1 MELIKQSAILRN
13 TIIKKLLYEKK
24 KNVLEG
30 KIKQNVSEEKIYNM
44 IDSLQKKDYIFSKT
58 LLKELSEGLRVTQLI
73 TDHKLWMM
81 TIFDYNAGPK
91 YSKE

>member
-73 TDHKLWMM
+73 TDHKL
-81 TIFDYNAGPK
+81 
-91 YSKE
+91 